1 MAHIVLGIGSA
12 RSPMSSAPSERWE
25 LFAARDAVSRV
36 LFDLDG
42 NPLTYAELAA
52 NAGGQLRERMSPAL
66 WRQQYEA
73 GQRAFDALNLTIE
86 QANPD
91 VLVIMGDDEEEIHH
105 DDNRP
110 AIMVYA
116 GESIRV
122 KERPLAAD
130 ADELTRLSNWSW
142 GVGDRT
148 YPVATDLAEH
158 LIERLIL
165 DDFDISY
172 SRRLPPDAG
181 VSHGFGFV
189 YTRLV
194 TTKPV
199 PCVPLFVNIHY
210 PPNQLTPVRCY
221 RLGQAV
227 RRAVES
233 WSEDARVAVIGTGG
247 LSTGV
252 LREDMDRLVLEAMRA
267 HDLDALARMPR
278 KWIKGPTGEVL
289 AWIGTAGACEHLQ
302 MDLLEYIP
310 AVRSPAGTGCGMAF
324 ARWE

>member
-1 MAHIVLGIGSA
+1 
-12 RSPMSSAPSERWE
+12 
-25 LFAARDAVSRV
+25 LFAARDARSRV
-36 LFDLDG
+36 LYDLDG
-42 NPLTYAELAA
+42 NPITYDELAA
-52 NAGGQLRERMSPAL
+52 KADGQLVKRMAPEVWRE
-66 WRQQYEA
+66 QYQA
-73 GQRAFDALNLTIE
+73 TQRAFDALSLTIE
-86 QANPD
+86 RTAPD
-91 VLVIMGDDEEEIHH
+91 ILVIMGDDEEEIHH

-110 AIMVYA
+110 AIMVFA
-116 GESIRV
+116 GESVRV
-122 KERPLAAD
+122 KERTLAAD
-130 ADELTRLSNWSW
+130 ADELTRLTNWSW

-172 SRRLPPDAG
+172 SRRLPENEG
-181 VSHGFGFV
+181 ISHGFGFV
-189 YTRLV
+189 YTRLA
-194 TTKPV
+194 TASPI

-233 WSEDARVAVIGTGG
+233 WYEDARVAVIGTGG

-252 LREDMDRLVLEAMRA
+252 LREDMDRLVLNAMRT
-267 HDLDALARMPR
+267 HDVDALARMPR

-289 AWIGTAGACEHLQ
+289 AWISTAGACEHLQ
-302 MDLLEYIP
+302 MDLLDYIP
-310 AVRSPAGTGCGMAF
+310 AVRSPAGTGWGMAF
-324 ARWE
+324 ARWLPTSDES